1 MLDDTICSSVFSNC
15 TENVSKITLQA
26 KIADIESEKI
36 VFPTSV
42 GESINLVVITFIDF
56 LQILIIATLEL
67 LLTSHLDAKFMCSVY
82 P

>member
-1 MLDDTICSSVFSNC
+1 M
-15 TENVSKITLQA
+15 SKITLQA

-56 LQILIIATLEL
+56 FTDSNNRYFRAAVNQSSRCQIHVQCLPMRGDVSI
-67 LLTSHLDAKFMCSVY
+67 HQN
-82 P
+82 